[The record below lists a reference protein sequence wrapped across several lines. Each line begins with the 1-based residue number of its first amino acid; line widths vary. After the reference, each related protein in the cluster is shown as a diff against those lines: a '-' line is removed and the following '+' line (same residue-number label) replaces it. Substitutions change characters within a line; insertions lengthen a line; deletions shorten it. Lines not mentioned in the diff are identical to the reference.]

1 MSILKTLI
9 ESRIYCTTKFQSIM
23 INPSHLIIFALQT
36 YKLAITDLTTAINMD
51 KNSYIAFYNR
61 ALCYTKLNELQMVR

>member
-1 MSILKTLI
+1 MT
-9 ESRIYCTTKFQSIM
+9 
-23 INPSHLIIFALQT
+23 NPSHLITYFLQT

-61 ALCYTKLNELQMVR
+61 ALCYTKIGELQMVRWPF